1 MRKTY
6 IFLFIGLFLNASIF
20 AQSGISGTVTVT
32 DGAIKGVSVTASPGN
47 KGTTTDAL
55 GNYSLSLNPGSYKIT
70 FSNTLYNTQ
79 VYALQ
84 VCIIP
89 SRVRIA
95 NQ

>member
-6 IFLFIGLFLNASIF
+6 IFLFIGLILNASIF

-55 GNYSLSLNPGSYKIT
+55 GNYSLSRFSPLSLVYFGVMILNTK
-70 FSNTLYNTQ
+70 
-79 VYALQ
+79 
-84 VCIIP
+84 
-89 SRVRIA
+89 
-95 NQ
+95 